1 MGLELARAASR
12 GLHMAGSYAL
22 FGTILFSA
30 LFLPGATVPMK
41 RLAWASLAIVIIAG
55 IAWFL
60 LQSAD
65 MASAG
70 NFAQTLAALPI
81 VAQWTRFGHLI
92 LLRALLSI
100 LAVASFQTGHPR
112 IAAILAAAAIIA
124 ESWLGH
130 GGAMTG
136 TTGTILLISSILH
149 LSAGAAWLGSLPA
162 LFLMI
167 ALLPPT
173 EAASLARRY
182 SPFGIACVL
191 ALIASAIVQ
200 FIYLIGSPSALF
212 TSLYGRVALV
222 KIMLLTALIL
232 LAALNRYRLTPALP
246 DPARPDPAR
255 PDAKTK
261 LLTSIGTEIALALT
275 ALLAAGLLLNLAP
288 PTMAAMLGTQQ

>member
-1 MGLELARAASR
+1 
-12 GLHMAGSYAL
+12 MAGSYAL
-22 FGTILFSA
+22 FGTMLLSA
-30 LFLPGATVPMK
+30 FFLPGTTPPMK
-41 RLAWASLAIVIIAG
+41 RLAWASLAVVLAAG

-70 NFAQTLAALPI
+70 NFAQTFAALPI
-81 VAQWTRFGHLI
+81 VVQWTQFGHLI

-100 LAVASFQTGHPR
+100 LAVLSFQAGYPR
-112 IAAILAAAAIIA
+112 IAALFGGAAIVA
-124 ESWLGH
+124 EAWLGH

-136 TTGTILLISSILH
+136 TIGTALLISSILH

-173 EAASLARRY
+173 EAATLARRY

-200 FIYLIGSPSALF
+200 FIFLIGSPSALF

-222 KIMLLTALIL
+222 KILLLAGLIL
-232 LAALNRYRLTPALP
+232 LAALNRYRLAPALL
-246 DPARPDPAR
+246 DASR

-261 LLTSIGTEIALALT
+261 LLTSIGAEIALGLT

-288 PTMAAMLGTQQ
+288 PTMATMLGGSQ